1 MPIID
6 ASAQVC
12 IDLFGSPSCG
22 YSDKRLVKS
31 YVCTSKNLHL
41 FSNFNNYYLIIFRRK
56 TLRFIRSI
64 TARFVHDEHGNKQI
78 LWTISIKKSIKL
90 ISYLNIKF
98 SLNFW
103 KIKLY
108 EMV

>member
-31 YVCTSKNLHL
+31 YVCTSKKIYIYILI
-41 FSNFNNYYLIIFRRK
+41 LII
-56 TLRFIRSI
+56 II
-64 TARFVHDEHGNKQI
+64 
-78 LWTISIKKSIKL
+78 
-90 ISYLNIKF
+90 
-98 SLNFW
+98 
-103 KIKLY
+103 
-108 EMV
+108 